1 MTVALVIAAALALHP
16 FWGETVTEVSRAEF
30 GRFALVE
37 ERHEMPPSRIAP
49 LHGRADRWVELHLKF
64 RSTDTATEIALVD
77 DGASLTFELWSERCT
92 SGTRFLAFRGRVGE
106 PRLFAQFVE
115 TVAFHYRTCPGAGPA
130 LARSRAGEMRAAR
143 AGFAA
148 GVQAMK
154 TRAEALFQGWRT
166 RCRART
172 SGGGRGE
179 PVVIM
184 PDHGPCP
191 GGLL

>member
-1 MTVALVIAAALALHP
+1 MTPVLLIAAALALHP
-16 FWGETVTEVSRAEF
+16 RWGETVTEVSRAEF

-37 ERHEMPPSRIAP
+37 ERHELPPSDIPR

-77 DGASLTFELWSERCT
+77 NGAELTAELWSGRCT
-92 SGTRFLAFRGRVGE
+92 SGARFLAFRGRVGE
-106 PRLFAQFVE
+106 PSLFAQFVS

-130 LARSRAGEMRAAR
+130 LARSQAGEMRAAR
-143 AGFAA
+143 ADFVA

-172 SGGGRGE
+172 SSGGRGRA
-179 PVVIM
+179 VVIM